1 MSDKSEI
8 SQEEKPIKKSDI
20 EDIFGLSPMQ
30 EGMLYE
36 MLMQANSG
44 AYHVQMDCKL
54 TGQVHV
60 AHFFAAWRL
69 LCQRHTI
76 LRSAFMHEGIEKPVQ
91 VVLKAREPECQFV
104 DLREELNASDADDG
118 KGDCDISIEKSS
130 IIEQYLT
137 VDLAKGFDLQRD
149 ALMRLSL
156 YQVTE
161 NEFRFV
167 WCFPHL
173 LIDAWSMG
181 LIIEDLTVMYRQL
194 YREGIAKK
202 SLAPAVPWKN
212 YIKWLKAQNPQ
223 LAKNYWQNYLSGYEE
238 VVELPWRNPKPAD
251 YVIGEMTISLG
262 AELSASLASMA
273 SQQGT
278 TVNNVFQAVWG
289 LVLSRLT
296 GERDVAFGTVVS
308 GRQSRLSGIEDI
320 VGLFINAIPVRAVP
334 SNDKTILELITEVQ
348 NNTVASFDYQ
358 YLPLADIQQVS
369 GLGREL
375 FDHLLIF
382 ENYPLGTGDE
392 DSHAVDDDLQFSD
405 VKAHDIT
412 HYDFNLII
420 IPGDVLEIRVTWNA
434 DAFDSA
440 AIQNYLDS
448 YRRGLEWCSANKEK
462 TVDQFCVLSPVEK
475 NQLHTEF
482 NNAPTDA
489 PTDSQSNQTLLDVI
503 AQNCELFPDA
513 IAIRYLLDETQL
525 STPLTQ
531 ALSTVELSYLELS
544 DISDRIAVWLIQ
556 RYGVCNG
563 QRVAVCLERS
573 ELVVPVLL
581 GIMKT
586 GAAWIPLEQ
595 DWPAERLSS
604 VIQESSPLILLTSS
618 NLKQSI
624 TELLTCPVVSVDA
637 YFVQSLPLLRP
648 GSEEFTQLAM
658 AKPCFEDAAY
668 IIFTS
673 GSTGEPKG
681 CVLSHG
687 NLAHYAGWAGRH
699 YYTAV
704 SAVSAGNDASLNS
717 GKITGGNMCLFTAIS
732 FDLTITSLFVPL
744 TLGKMLTVFPQRAE
758 LTDILSYA
766 FQGINDI
773 DAIKLT
779 PSHISL
785 LRDLDLQSSHITTAI
800 VGGEALLPEQVAVL
814 HGLNS
819 SMRVE
824 NEYGPT
830 ETTVGCIVQEV
841 SPGSDKIH
849 IGKPISNTSVFIL
862 DSALQPVP
870 VGVKGEICI
879 AGRGVASG
887 YFERGALTREKFIQY
902 SPNIDRS
909 ERLRMYKTGD
919 LGCWLADGTIHLF
932 GRLDDQV
939 KIRGHRIELGEIEAC
954 ISSHS
959 NVANAVVQYRLNN
972 EGHDELVA
980 WYVSEAALPNSRLES
995 DIRAFIADKLPSY
1008 MLPSS
1013 LLEVGEISLTSNGK
1027 VDKGCLVWP
1036 EKLSDS
1042 TVHLNEPLN
1051 EVQNNVAKIWQR
1063 VLGLNEPPGLQDNF
1077 FHIGGHSLKA
1087 MQVVARLH
1095 KELGLRI
1102 KLNEFFDNSLLC
1114 ELTGLLETKKVSS
1127 FEHIPVSPVRKHYP
1141 LSDAQKSL
1149 WLLQWHGTGKA
1160 GAAYNM
1166 PKAFLYHTPVD
1177 IVRLKRAFALLI
1189 GRHESLR
1196 TGFEEIAGVPVQVI
1210 HSNVKLPIEIV
1221 DLSFA
1226 ENSMERAREVVS
1238 EDAYVPFDLTKPPL
1252 IRLALIRL
1260 QDNKSVILLTV
1271 NHIIGDGW
1279 SMNVI
1284 YQEIMALYEACCQDR
1299 PSPLAPLR
1307 VQYKDYTQWQ
1317 LNQDLTSAKNY
1328 WQQVLDGIP
1337 EKIALPYDFPD
1348 ADKSKFEG
1356 DITNLVIERSTRNAL
1371 YTFSQRCN
1379 TTMSTLVLSV
1389 FNLFLFQL
1397 TKQED
1402 IVIGMSVANRN
1413 HPDLENLIGFFV
1425 NILPIRIVMDND
1437 IEFED
1442 LVDQVAKKTQGAMQH
1457 QEFPFDRMVE
1467 MVNPDRNSEHQ
1478 PVLNVVYGFQNFSD
1492 VSLELDKAQGSV
1504 AKEGRVISTPETSD
1518 EDFESFD
1525 LPFKTA
1531 KFDLTLFVLD
1541 DGERLHLDLEYNSS
1555 LFLEK
1560 SALRQLRMLGAIMQQ
1575 IAKSS
1580 GYE

>member
-1 MSDKSEI
+1 MNNKPRI
-8 SQEEKPIKKSDI
+8 AREEKSIDKSDI
-20 EDIFGLSPMQ
+20 EDIFGLSSMQ

-36 MLMQANSG
+36 MLMQANSN
-44 AYHVQMDCKL
+44 AYHVQMECKL
-54 TGQVHV
+54 TGEVKV
-60 AHFFAAWRL
+60 AHFFTAWRL
-69 LCQRHTI
+69 LCQRHAI

-91 VVLKAREPECQFV
+91 VVLKTREPECQFV
-104 DLREELNASDADDG
+104 DLREDLTASAADLSER
-118 KGDCDISIEKSS
+118 DCDVSIEKNR

-149 ALMRLSL
+149 SLMRLSL
-156 YQVTE
+156 YQVKE

-167 WCFPHL
+167 WCFPHI

-181 LIIEDLTVMYRQL
+181 LVIEDLTVMYRQL
-194 YREGIAKK
+194 CREDMEKK
-202 SLAPAVPWKN
+202 SLAPVVPWKS

-223 LAKNYWQNYLSGYEE
+223 LAQNYWQAYLGGYEE
-238 VVELPWRNPKPAD
+238 IVKLPWRNPKSKD
-251 YVIGEMTISLG
+251 YVMGERTISLG
-262 AELSASLASMA
+262 AELSETLASMA
-273 SQQGT
+273 SQQRT

-308 GRQSRLSGIEDI
+308 GRQSQLPGIEDI
-320 VGLFINAIPVRAVP
+320 VGLFINAVPIRVVP
-334 SNDKTILELITEVQ
+334 SNDKTILELITELQ

-358 YLPLADIQQVS
+358 YLPLADVQQVS

-382 ENYPLGTGDE
+382 ENYPIGSGDE
-392 DSHAVDDDLQFSD
+392 NANAVEGDLQFSD
-405 VKAHDIT
+405 VEAHDIT

-434 DAFDSA
+434 DVFDST
-440 AIQNYLDS
+440 AIQAFLDS
-448 YRRGLEWCSANKEK
+448 YTRGLEWCSANKEK
-462 TVDQFCVLSPVEK
+462 TVDQFCVLSVVEK
-475 NQLHTEF
+475 ARLHTEF
-482 NNAPTDA
+482 NNTLTACDPD
-489 PTDSQSNQTLLDVI
+489 QTMLDVI
-503 AQNCELFPDA
+503 AWNCKKFPDA
-513 IAIRYLLDETQL
+513 KAIRYLVNENQLNTAHTET
-525 STPLTQ
+525 
-531 ALSTVELSYLELS
+531 LSTVELSYLELS
-544 DISDRIAVWLIQ
+544 DVSDRIAVWLMQ
-556 RYGVCNG
+556 QYGACRG

-573 ELVVPVLL
+573 ELVVPILL

-595 DWPAERLSS
+595 DWPFERLSS
-604 VIQESSPLILLTSS
+604 VIQESSPLVMLTSS
-618 NLKQSI
+618 GLTQSKI
-624 TELLTCPVVSVDA
+624 EMLICPVVSMDA
-637 YFVQSLPLLRP
+637 DLVQRLPP
-648 GSEEFTQLAM
+648 VSPTSDEFSQLTM
-658 AKPCFEDAAY
+658 AKPCTEDAAY

-673 GSTGEPKG
+673 GSTGQPKG

-687 NLAHYAGWAGRH
+687 NLAHYTGWAGRH
-699 YYTAV
+699 YYTGLPV
-704 SAVSAGNDASLNS
+704 ETDTRLNS
-717 GKITGGNMCLFTAIS
+717 EKITGGNMCLFTAVS

-744 TLGKMLTVFPQRAE
+744 TLGKMLTVFPQKAE
-758 LTDILSYA
+758 LTDILSHA
-766 FQGINDI
+766 FQGENDI

-779 PSHISL
+779 PSHITL
-785 LRDLDLQSSHITTAI
+785 LKDLDLQSSHITTAI

-814 HGLNS
+814 HSLNS
-819 SMRVE
+819 SMRIE

-841 SPGSDKIH
+841 ALGSDNIH
-849 IGKPISNTSVFIL
+849 IGKPISNTSVYIL
-862 DSALQPVP
+862 DSALQSVP

-879 AGRGVASG
+879 AGSGVASG
-887 YFERGALTREKFIQY
+887 YFQRETLTREKFLQFA
-902 SPNIDRS
+902 PNVENS
-909 ERLRMYKTGD
+909 ERLRLYKTGD

-954 ISSHS
+954 ISSHD
-959 NVANAVVQYRLNN
+959 NVANSVVQFRIND
-972 EGHDELVA
+972 EGYDELVA
-980 WYVSEAALPNSRLES
+980 WYVPEANEPVLSGDKLES
-995 DIRAFIADKLPSY
+995 DIRNFIEHKLPGY
-1008 MLPSS
+1008 MVPNW
-1013 LLEVGEISLTSNGK
+1013 LLEVGEFSLTGNGK
-1027 VDKGCLVWP
+1027 VDKRCLLWP
-1036 EKLSDS
+1036 EKKPYP
-1042 TVHLNEPLN
+1042 TVRLNEPLN
-1051 EVQNNVAKIWQR
+1051 EMQDNVAKIWQR
-1063 VLGLNEPPGLQDNF
+1063 VLGLNTPPGLQDDF

-1102 KLNEFFDNSLLC
+1102 NLIEFFDNSLLS
-1114 ELTGLLETKKVSS
+1114 ELTDLLETKKVSN
-1127 FEHIPVSPVRKHYP
+1127 FEHIPVAPVRKQYP

-1149 WLLQWHGTGKA
+1149 WLSQWHGGTKA

-1166 PKAFLYHTPVD
+1166 PKAFLYHTSVD
-1177 IVRLKRAFALLI
+1177 STRLTRAFALLI

-1196 TGFEEIAGVPVQVI
+1196 TGFEEVAGVPVQVI

-1226 ENSMERAREVVS
+1226 KDSMERAREIAS

-1252 IRLALIRL
+1252 IRLTLIRL
-1260 QDNKSVILLTV
+1260 AENKSVILLTV

-1284 YQEIMALYEACCQDR
+1284 YQEIMVLYEACRQDR

-1317 LNQDLTSAKNY
+1317 LKQDLTSAQSY
-1328 WQQVLDGIP
+1328 WRDVLDGIH

-1348 ADKSKFEG
+1348 AAKNKFEG

-1371 YTFSQRCN
+1371 YNFSQRCN

-1397 TKQED
+1397 TRQED

-1425 NILPIRIVMDND
+1425 NILPIRIVMNND

-1442 LVDQVAKKTQGAMQH
+1442 LVDQVARKTQAAMEY

-1478 PVLNVVYGFQNFSD
+1478 PILNVVYGFQNFSD
-1492 VSLELDKAQGSV
+1492 VSLELDKTQGDV
-1504 AKEGRVISTPETSD
+1504 AEEGRTRSTSNKQD
-1518 EDFESFD
+1518 EEFESFE

-1541 DGERLHLDLEYNSS
+1541 DGEQLHLGLEYNTS
-1555 LFLEK
+1555 LFFAK
-1560 SALRQLRMLGAIMQQ
+1560 SAAQQLKMLSGIMQK
-1575 IAKSS
+1575 IAKAS
-1580 GYE
+1580 EHD

>member
-1 MSDKSEI
+1 MSDKYEI
-8 SQEEKPIKKSDI
+8 PKQEKPIKKSDI

-54 TGQVHV
+54 TGPVHV

-104 DLREELNASDADDG
+104 DLREDLNASDANIAL
-118 KGDCDISIEKSS
+118 GDCDFSSDKSS

-137 VDLAKGFDLQRD
+137 VDLAKGFDLERD

-156 YQVTE
+156 YQVKE

-167 WCFPHL
+167 WCFPHI

-181 LIIEDLTVMYRQL
+181 LVIEDLTMLYRQL
-194 YREGIAKK
+194 CDEGVAKK
-202 SLAPAVPWKN
+202 SLAPVVPWKN

-238 VVELPWRNPKPAD
+238 VVELPWRNPKPTD

-273 SQQGT
+273 SQRST

-296 GERDVAFGTVVS
+296 GGKDVAFGTVVS
-308 GRQSRLSGIEDI
+308 GRQSQLSGIENI
-320 VGLFINAIPVRAVP
+320 VGLFINAIPVRVVP
-334 SNDKTILELITEVQ
+334 SNDRTILELIAELQ
-348 NNTVASFDYQ
+348 SNTVASFDYQ

-369 GLGREL
+369 GLGSEL

-382 ENYPLGTGDE
+382 ENYPLGSGDE

-462 TVDQFCVLSPVEK
+462 PVDQFCVLSPVEK
-475 NQLHTEF
+475 NRLHTEF
-482 NNAPTDA
+482 NNA

-513 IAIRYLLDETQL
+513 IAIRYFLDETQL
-525 STPLTQ
+525 STPLTE
-531 ALSTVELSYLELS
+531 ALSKVELSYLELS

-556 RYGVCNG
+556 RYGDCNG

-595 DWPAERLSS
+595 DWPVERLSS
-604 VIQESSPLILLTSS
+604 VIQESSPLILLASS
-618 NLKQSI
+618 SLKQPSI
-624 TELLTCPVVSVDA
+624 EILACLVVSVDA
-637 YFVQSLPLLRP
+637 DFIQSLPSLRP
-648 GSEEFTQLAM
+648 GSEEFSRLAM
-658 AKPCFEDAAY
+658 AKPRTEDAAY

-673 GSTGEPKG
+673 GSTGKPKG

-687 NLAHYAGWAGRH
+687 NLAHYTGWAGRH

-704 SAVSAGNDASLNS
+704 SAGNDASHSN

-758 LTDILSYA
+758 LTDILSHA

-785 LRDLDLQSSHITTAI
+785 LKDLDLQSSHITTAI

-814 HGLNS
+814 HGLNP
-819 SMRVE
+819 SMRIE

-870 VGVKGEICI
+870 VGIKGEICI

-887 YFERGALTREKFIQY
+887 YFKREALTHEKFIQY
-902 SPNIDRS
+902 SPNIDS
-909 ERLRMYKTGD
+909 TEILRMYKTGD

-959 NVANAVVQYRLNN
+959 DVANAVVQYRLND
-972 EGHDELVA
+972 EGHDELAA
-980 WYVSEAALPNSRLES
+980 WYVPEAALPNSRLES
-995 DIRAFIADKLPSY
+995 DIRVFIAHKLPSY

-1027 VDKGCLVWP
+1027 IDKRCLLWP

-1042 TVHLNEPLN
+1042 TGTLNESLN
-1051 EVQNNVAKIWQR
+1051 ELQNSVAKIWQR
-1063 VLGLNEPPGLQDNF
+1063 VLGLNKAPGLQDNF

-1102 KLNEFFDNSLLC
+1102 TLNEFFDNSLLR
-1114 ELTGLLETKKVSS
+1114 ELANLLETKKVSN

-1149 WLLQWHGTGKA
+1149 WLLQWHGSGKA

-1210 HSNVKLPIEIV
+1210 HSNVQLPIAIV
-1221 DLSFA
+1221 DLSLA
-1226 ENSMERAREVVS
+1226 ENSMEQARKIAS
-1238 EDAYVPFDLTKPPL
+1238 EDAYAPFDLSKPPL

-1260 QDNKSVILLTV
+1260 QDNKSVISLTV

-1284 YQEIMALYEACCQDR
+1284 YQEIMALYEACRQDR

-1317 LNQDLTSAKNY
+1317 LNQDLTSAQNY
-1328 WQQVLDGIP
+1328 WQEVLDGIH

-1348 ADKSKFEG
+1348 ADKTKFEG
-1356 DITNLVIERSTRNAL
+1356 GVTNLVIEQSTRNAL
-1371 YTFSQRCN
+1371 STFAQRCN

-1389 FNLFLFQL
+1389 FNLFLYQL
-1397 TKQED
+1397 TRQED

-1437 IEFED
+1437 IQFED

-1467 MVNPDRNSEHQ
+1467 MVNPDRNREHQ
-1478 PVLNVVYGFQNFSD
+1478 PILNVAYGFQNFSD
-1492 VSLELDKAQGSV
+1492 LSLDLDKAQGNV
-1504 AKEGRVISTPETSD
+1504 PKEGSIISTTETPY

-1525 LPFKTA
+1525 LAFKTA

-1555 LFLEK
+1555 LFLGT
-1560 SALRQLRMLGAIMQQ
+1560 SASRQLKMLGAIMQQ